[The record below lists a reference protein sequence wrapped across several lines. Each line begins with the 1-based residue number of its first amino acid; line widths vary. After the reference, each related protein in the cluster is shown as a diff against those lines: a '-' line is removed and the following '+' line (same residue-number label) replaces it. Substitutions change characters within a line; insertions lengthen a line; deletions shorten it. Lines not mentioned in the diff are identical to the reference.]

1 LSDCGSLGRGTIVSA
16 LKNRPIHGE
25 YDRALKSYND
35 STKLAVWRRCE
46 VNNRSV

>member
-1 LSDCGSLGRGTIVSA
+1 MLSA
-16 LKNRPIHGE
+16 LKNRPTHDE

-35 STKLAVWRRCE
+35 PTKLAVWRRCE